1 MLRAA
6 IVAMKRATIIPGI
19 ASTFL
24 LAAPPWS
31 SAAETSLYWGDTHLH
46 TAHSVDAYATG
57 NYLADPDVAF
67 RYARGLPVLHPVTR
81 QKIRLD
87 RPLDFLVVADHA
99 EMLRLQISL
108 DHDDPEVMATE
119 SGKRLAAGGREN
131 KRAVFGEV
139 AAINTGGGKDLL
151 RDLYSDRI
159 RGNAWKQQVLFA
171 DRNNIPGRFT
181 ALIGWEWSAMP
192 DYQNLHRVVVTSAD
206 SATAGRFLPFSSYD
220 SSRPEDLWAWLRMT
234 SGATGAQF
242 LAIPHNSNMSNGL
255 MFDRVDSDGRP
266 QSAEYARER
275 MHWERVMEIAQAKGT
290 SETDPSLSPNDE
302 FAGFEVRNK
311 LLTGPPA
318 KAAVA
323 SFARTALMD
332 GMAREQSIG
341 VNPYKFGMIGSTDS
355 HNSLVTVEESNF
367 YGKLASQM
375 ATGQRPQDRSNFSI
389 WELSAAGLAGVWA
402 SENTRQGIFDA
413 FHRKE
418 VYATSGPRIAL
429 RVFGGYAYRSADA
442 NARDIAGVG
451 YAGGVPMGGDL
462 PSAKDG
468 KAPGFLV
475 HAMKDERSGNLDRLQ
490 MVKGWVDASGNT
502 HEKVFDIAWSGG
514 RKVGA
519 NGKLPD
525 VGNTVDAAT
534 ATWRNDIGAM
544 ELATMWKDPQ
554 FNPRQRAFYYVR
566 VLEIPTPRHSTYDA
580 VALGIDPA
588 QTKAPVWIQE
598 RAWSSPIWYTPN

>member
-1 MLRAA
+1 
-6 IVAMKRATIIPGI
+6 MKTTTIIPGLVP
-19 ASTFL
+19 ALF
-24 LAAPPWS
+24 AAV
-31 SAAETSLYWGDTHLH
+31 AQCAGNETHLYWGDTHLH

-81 QKIRLD
+81 QKIRID

-108 DHDDPEVMATE
+108 DHDDPDVMATE
-119 SGKRLAAGGREN
+119 SGRRLAAVEKEN

-159 RGNAWKQQVLFA
+159 RANAWKQQVAFA

-192 DYQNLHRVVVTSAD
+192 GYQNLHRVVFTPAD
-206 SATAGRFLPFSSYD
+206 AATASRFLPFSSYD

-234 SGATGAQF
+234 SAATGAQF
-242 LAIPHNSNMSNGL
+242 IAIPHNSNMSNGL
-255 MFDRVDSDGRP
+255 MFDKVDSDGRP
-266 QSAEYARER
+266 QTAAYARER
-275 MHWERVMEIAQAKGT
+275 MYWERVMEITQTKGT

-318 KAAVA
+318 KVAIA

-341 VNPYKFGMIGSTDS
+341 ANPYKFGLIGSTDS
-355 HNSLVTVEESNF
+355 HNSLVTVEESNY
-367 YGKLASQM
+367 YGKLANQM
-375 ATGQRPQDRSNFSI
+375 ATEQRPLDKSNFPI
-389 WELSAAGLAGVWA
+389 WELSASGLAGVWA
-402 SENTRQGIFDA
+402 HENTRQGIFEA
-413 FHRKE
+413 FQRKE

-429 RVFGGYAYRSADA
+429 RVFGGFGFSAADA
-442 NARDIAGVG
+442 KARDIAVVG
-451 YAGGVPMGGDL
+451 YGRGVPMGRDL
-462 PSAKDG
+462 AAAG
-468 KAPGFLV
+468 GRAPGFLV
-475 HAMKDERSGNLDRLQ
+475 HAAKDERSGNLDRLQ
-490 MVKGWVDASGNT
+490 MVKGWVDSSGAT
-502 HEKVFDIAWSGG
+502 HEKIYDIAWSGN
-514 RKVGA
+514 RKLGVD
-519 NGKLPD
+519 GKLPA

-534 ATWRNDIGAM
+534 ATFRNDIGAV
-544 ELATMWKDPQ
+544 ELATVWKDPD
-554 FNPRQRAFYYVR
+554 FDARNRAFYYVR
-566 VLEIPTPRHSTYDA
+566 VLEIPTPRQSTYDA

-588 QTKAPVWIQE
+588 QTRAPLWIQE
-598 RAWSSPIWYTPN
+598 RAWSSPIWYTPSGAAN

>member
-1 MLRAA
+1 VKISA
-6 IVAMKRATIIPGI
+6 VAWSLGTA
-19 ASTFL
+19 L
-24 LAAPPWS
+24 CLAA
-31 SAAETSLYWGDTHLH
+31 AHGADNDATHLYWGDTHLH

-81 QKIRLD
+81 QKIRIE

-108 DHDDPEVMATE
+108 DHDDPDVMATE
-119 SGKRLAAGGREN
+119 TGRRLAALEKEN

-151 RDLYSDRI
+151 RDLYSDRV
-159 RGNAWKQQVLFA
+159 RANAWKQQVAFA
-171 DRNNIPGRFT
+171 DRNNIPGKFT

-192 DYQNLHRVVVTSAD
+192 GYQNLHRVVFTSAD
-206 SATAGRFLPFSSYD
+206 AATASRFLPFSSYD

-234 SGATGAQF
+234 SAATGAQF
-242 LAIPHNSNMSNGL
+242 IAIPHNSNMSNGL
-255 MFDRVDSDGRP
+255 MFDKVDSDGKP
-266 QSAEYARER
+266 QTAAYARER
-275 MHWERVMEIAQAKGT
+275 MHWERVMEITQTKGT

-318 KAAVA
+318 KATIA

-341 VNPYKFGMIGSTDS
+341 VNPYKFGLIGSTDS
-355 HNSLVTVEESNF
+355 HNSLVTVEESNY
-367 YGKLASQM
+367 YGKLANQM
-375 ATGQRPQDRSNFSI
+375 ATEQRPLDKSNFPI

-402 SENTRQGIFDA
+402 HENTRQGIFDA
-413 FHRKE
+413 FQRKE

-429 RVFGGYAYRSADA
+429 RVFGGFGFSAADA
-442 NARDIAGVG
+442 KARDIAAVG
-451 YAGGVPMGGDL
+451 YARGVPMGRDL
-462 PSAKDG
+462 AA
-468 KAPGFLV
+468 APGGRAPSFLV
-475 HAMKDERSGNLDRLQ
+475 HASKDERSGNLDRMQ
-490 MVKGWVDASGNT
+490 MVKGWVDAAGAT
-502 HEKVFDIAWSGG
+502 HEKIYDIAWSGN
-514 RKVGA
+514 RKAGA
-519 NGKLPD
+519 DGKLPA

-534 ATWRNDIGAM
+534 ATFRNDIGAV
-544 ELATMWKDPQ
+544 ELATVWKDPD
-554 FNPRQRAFYYVR
+554 FDARLRAFYYVR

-588 QTKAPVWIQE
+588 QTRAPIWIQE
-598 RAWSSPIWYTPN
+598 RAWSSPIWYTPSGAAN

>member
-1 MLRAA
+1 
-6 IVAMKRATIIPGI
+6 MKRTTMLLGFAAALMI
-19 ASTFL
+19 APVQSND
-24 LAAPPWS
+24 
-31 SAAETSLYWGDTHLH
+31 AAETRLYWGDTHLH

-81 QKIRLD
+81 QKIRIE

-99 EMLRLQISL
+99 EMLRLQVSL
-108 DHDDPEVMATE
+108 DHDDPDVMATE
-119 SGKRLAAGGREN
+119 SGRRLETLNKGN

-139 AAINTGGGKDLL
+139 GQINTGGGKDLL

-159 RGNAWKQQVLFA
+159 RGNAWKRQVEFA
-171 DRNNIPGRFT
+171 DRNNMPGKFT

-192 DYQNLHRVVVTSAD
+192 GYQNLHRVVFTSAD
-206 SATAGRFLPFSSYD
+206 AATASRFLPFSSYE

-234 SGATGAQF
+234 SSATGAQF
-242 LAIPHNSNMSNGL
+242 IAIPHNSNMSNGL
-255 MFDRVDSDGRP
+255 MFDRVDSDGKP
-266 QSAEYARER
+266 QTAEYARER
-275 MHWERVMEIAQAKGT
+275 MRWERVMEITQTKGT

-318 KAAVA
+318 KVAVA

-341 VNPYKFGMIGSTDS
+341 VNPYKFGLIGSTDS

-375 ATGQRPQDRSNFSI
+375 ATEQRPQDRSNFSI

-402 SENTRQGIFDA
+402 RENTRQGIFDA
-413 FHRKE
+413 FRRRE
-418 VYATSGPRIAL
+418 VYATSGPRIAV
-429 RVFGGYAYRSADA
+429 RVFGGYAFRAADA
-442 NARDIAGVG
+442 RARDIAAVG
-451 YAGGVPMGGDL
+451 YGRGVPMGSDL
-462 PSAKDG
+462 ASAPG
-468 KAPGFLV
+468 GRAPGFLV
-475 HAMKDERSGNLDRLQ
+475 QAAKDERSGNLDRLQ
-490 MVKGWVDASGNT
+490 MVKGWVDASGIA
-502 HEKVFDIAWSGG
+502 HEKIFDIAWSGD
-514 RKVGA
+514 RKTGSD
-519 NGKLPD
+519 GKLPP

-534 ATWRNDIGAM
+534 ATFRNDIGAV
-544 ELATMWKDPQ
+544 ELATVWKDPE
-554 FNPRQRAFYYVR
+554 FDPRRRAFYYVR

-588 QTKAPVWIQE
+588 QTRAPIWIQE
-598 RAWSSPIWYTPN
+598 RAWSSPIWYTPSAPAN